1 MKKYLIALLA
11 LVMMFA
17 LAVPAL
23 AEVTPTGN
31 TEQEVTAGYVAAENI
46 EAAPVYRV
54 TIDWTPKTGDTALTY
69 TGEKT
74 TYTWDTV
81 GLNYTASTTAAAG
94 WSGETGYEV
103 KVTNYSNAEV
113 GAAVSAT
120 ANYSLTV
127 TATGEETMT
136 LPSAAVD
143 SEGEIDYTE
152 TEKKGTAQTKS
163 VTYTYK
169 DGGSATAPEAPAA
182 STVTIGKITVTV
194 STNN

>member
-17 LAVPAL
+17 LAVPVFADTV
-23 AEVTPTGN
+23 EGS
-31 TEQEVTAGYVAAENI
+31 TETEVTADYTAAKEL

-54 TIDWTPKTGDTALTY
+54 TIDWTPKAGTPALTY
-69 TGEKT
+69 AGAET
-74 TYTWDTV
+74 TYTWDPE
-81 GLNYTASTTAAAG
+81 GLKYTASTTAEAG

-113 GAAVSAT
+113 GATVKAE
-120 ANYSLTV
+120 ANYNLTV
-127 TATGEETMT
+127 EKNGEEAMT
-136 LPSAAVD
+136 LPSAAVEED
-143 SEGEIDYTE
+143 GSPINYTE
-152 TEKKGTAQTKS
+152 TEKTGTAQTKT

-182 STVTIGKITVTV
+182 NKVTIGKITVTV
-194 STNN
+194 TTGN